1 MFRDKVKTGI
11 KELDNALNG
20 GIPVGETVLLTGQ
33 CGSGKTTMAIEFL
46 VNGSLKGEKG
56 LFISVTEPTSKL
68 MENMRTFEF
77 FDETLIETEKLYF
90 LDLVSLAIKLGLPP
104 TDQTYEEI
112 LVLVKAIG
120 DIVRELDIKRC
131 VIDSVTG
138 LCYQLNKKSKIRD
151 LIFTLGKV
159 LADQAATTILI
170 SELHT
175 GSGEF
180 STYGVEE
187 AIADGIIKLGN
198 LERRGDLLRTLQIIK
213 MRGAMH
219 SRAKYVMDLTP
230 NGVILAPLLKWGS
243 ISTRDTKV

>member
-1 MFRDKVKTGI
+1 MLKEKIRTGI

-20 GIPVGETVLLTGQ
+20 GLPKGATILLTGQ
-33 CGSGKTTMAIEFL
+33 CGTGKTTLAIEFL
-46 VNGSLKGEKG
+46 VNGALRDEKG

-68 MENMRTFEF
+68 LDNMRSYEF
-77 FDETLIETEKLYF
+77 FDETLVDDEKMFF
-90 LDLVSLAIKLGLPP
+90 LDVVNLAIKLGLPP

-112 LVLVKAIG
+112 IVLVNAIG
-120 DIVRELDIKRC
+120 NIVKELDIKRC

-138 LCYQLNKKSKIRD
+138 LCYQLNNRSKIRD
-151 LIFTLGKV
+151 LIFTLGKM
-159 LADQAATTILI
+159 LADLEVTTLLI

-213 MRGAMH
+213 MRGATH
-219 SRAKYVMDLTP
+219 SRAMYVMDLTP
-230 NGVILAPLLKWGS
+230 NGIILAPLLKWGS
-243 ISTRDTKV
+243 ISTKGPV